1 MAKGTPTTETRRHGG
16 IPAFDSRGAQFAR
29 FAFRGAMTR
38 LALCFDS
45 RERYTGAEVQNI
57 LLAAMKSIDGPLP
70 LDQET
75 PCLGDSVVGV
85 EVVNG

>member
-1 MAKGTPTTETRRHGG
+1 
-16 IPAFDSRGAQFAR
+16 
-29 FAFRGAMTR
+29 MTR